1 MQIKTR
7 WLMLY
12 MENGAG
18 WLRLFRCGFGWKDT
32 TKHPLTFSE
41 RKGYRRHL
49 MIGKWSL
56 GWLVYV

>member
-1 MQIKTR
+1 
-7 WLMLY
+7 MLY

-18 WLRLFRCGFGWKDT
+18 WLRLFRCGFGWKNT